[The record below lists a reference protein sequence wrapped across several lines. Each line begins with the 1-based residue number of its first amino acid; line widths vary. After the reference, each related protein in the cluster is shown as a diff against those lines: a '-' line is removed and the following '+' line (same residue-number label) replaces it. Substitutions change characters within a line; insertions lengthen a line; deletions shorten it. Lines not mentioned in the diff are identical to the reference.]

1 MKNCKGFNIPC
12 VWFNFGY
19 KVGTAHLDYC
29 TIWCWASQVSKL
41 SEVFFLW
48 PYSQC
53 VFRIIWS
60 SLASGWPTLEFF
72 VWICTVSCDFKS
84 WRQVQFNIKLFEHV
98 RFLCTGAI
106 SSGLILFIYLISCL
120 IGRWTSFAVEC
131 SSSRNIITLITNWG
145 CNIFLFI
152 DSEFFLQYCIQLI

>member
-1 MKNCKGFNIPC
+1 MKNCKGFNVPC

>member
-1 MKNCKGFNIPC
+1 MCGSI
-12 VWFNFGY
+12 
-19 KVGTAHLDYC
+19 LDIRWELP
-29 TIWCWASQVSKL
+29 IWTNVQYGAEPLRLVSFQKCSFCDL
-41 SEVFFLW
+41 
-48 PYSQC
+48 
-53 VFRIIWS
+53 IWS
-60 SLASGWPTLEFF
+60 SLASGWPTFEFF